1 VIYMYWFSGTVVG
14 VRCDDGVALAS
25 DSKGVANYHVLSKRV
40 QKVFKLE
47 DKIGAAVAGGTG
59 DVQSLIGLLRAEVN
73 LYRLREGRPI
83 STKSL
88 AQMSSNLLHGR
99 RNFPYIA
106 EGIISGIDDGEP
118 LLYFFDPIGGK
129 LEERKFAAGGTGA
142 TVAYGALE
150 GGYKDGIDLN
160 DGARLAAKAIQTAIE
175 RDAATGEKIVVAVVD
190 KKGYRELPE
199 DEVEE
204 LLGK

>member
-1 VIYMYWFSGTVVG
+1 MYWFSGTVVG
-14 VRCDDGVALAS
+14 VRCDDGVVLAS
-25 DSKGVANYHVLSKRV
+25 DSKGTAYYHVISKRV

-47 DKIGAAVAGGTG
+47 DKIGAAVAGSTG
-59 DVQSLIGLLRAEVN
+59 DVQSLIGLLRAEVS
-73 LYRLREGRPI
+73 LYRLKEGRPI

-106 EGIISGIDDGEP
+106 EGIISGIDNGGP
-118 LLYFFDPIGGK
+118 LLYFFDPVGGK

-142 TVAYGALE
+142 TVAYGVLE
-150 GGYKDGIDLN
+150 GEYKDGLDT
-160 DGARLAAKAIQTAIE
+160 DEGARLAAKAIQTAIE

-190 KKGYRELPE
+190 KKGYRELSE
-199 DEVEE
+199 DEVKK
-204 LLGK
+204 LTGK

>member
-1 VIYMYWFSGTVVG
+1 MYWFSGTVVG
-14 VRCDDGVALAS
+14 LRCDDGVALAS
-25 DSKGVANYHVLSKRV
+25 DSRGAASYHVLSKRV

-73 LYRLREGRPI
+73 LYRLNEGRQI
-83 STKSL
+83 STRSL
-88 AQMSSNLLHGR
+88 AQMASSHLHGR

-106 EGIISGIDDGEP
+106 EGMISGVDDGEP
-118 LLYFFDPIGGK
+118 LLYFFDLVGGK

-150 GGYKDGIDLN
+150 GEYKDGMDL
-160 DGARLAAKAIQTAIE
+160 DEGARLAAKAIHTAIE

-190 KKGYRELPE
+190 KKGYRELSE
-199 DEVEE
+199 NEVKG